1 MNDAIV
7 SESIRQFFG
16 GYFHQ
21 DWELEAKDWQTA
33 VDNFATE
40 GTSTELN
47 SLAEE
52 IDNLNAAYQGEDE
65 LRAVLSRRAMSSY
78 YPGPLTYHEWLR
90 QVSDRLRQHA
100 AAIDNGRPPE
110 L

>member
-21 DWELEAKDWQTA
+21 DWALEAKDWQTS
-33 VDNFATE
+33 VDNFTVGE
-40 GTSTELN
+40 TSTVLIN
-47 SLAEE
+47 LAQQ
-52 IDNLNAAYQGEDE
+52 IDKLGAAYAEDE
-65 LRAVLSRRAMSSY
+65 LEEVMYRDALCSF
-78 YPGPLTYHEWLR
+78 YPAPLTYHEWLE

-100 AAIDNGRPPE
+100 AALERGASPKN
-110 L
+110 